1 MPLGHLEQWLLE
13 RFKVESPR
21 ILNPAQVANRCGQKG
36 VPAFLLPALFAFV
49 LMLLDAPF
57 FGLTSTSYKEKK
69 KKGPAKSQVTHKV
82 WSNHFSPQ
90 VLSHHIR
97 MYPGP
102 DSTTKWKI
110 IKEGLFW
117 LCAVLSGSVVPKSLQ
132 PHVLYARLLCP
143 WNFLDKNTEV
153 GCYFLLQGIFLTQ
166 ESNPRLLS
174 LLLWQMDSLPLASPG
189 RLMLLNLSS
198 LIYTQTL
205 A

>member
-1 MPLGHLEQWLLE
+1 MWTEGSPSFSSACSFCLCPYAPGCTFFWPHQHILQRKWKE
-13 RFKVESPR
+13 R
-21 ILNPAQVANRCGQKG
+21 
-36 VPAFLLPALFAFV
+36 
-49 LMLLDAPF
+49 
-57 FGLTSTSYKEKK
+57 T
-69 KKGPAKSQVTHKV
+69 AKSQVTHKV
-82 WSNHFSPQ
+82 WSNHFYPQ

-110 IKEGLFW
+110 IKEGLFL
-117 LCAVLSGSVVPKSLQ
+117 LCAVLSGSVVPKSEQ

-153 GCYFLLQGIFLTQ
+153 CCYFLLQGIFLTQ
-166 ESNPRLLS
+166 ESNPSLLS

-189 RLMLLNLSS
+189 KLMLLNLSS